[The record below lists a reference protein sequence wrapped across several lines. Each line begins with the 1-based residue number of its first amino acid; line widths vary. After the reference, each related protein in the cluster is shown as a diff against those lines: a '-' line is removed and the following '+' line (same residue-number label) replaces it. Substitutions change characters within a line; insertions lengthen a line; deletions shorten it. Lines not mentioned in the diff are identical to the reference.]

1 MPKAE
6 THQVCTK
13 LQLYKVRCVQ
23 GTIII
28 TKRLYKIT
36 DAIDYAVNNVTVV
49 EIISDNDN
57 AYFRRS
63 IAPEINYTGL
73 MMARRS
79 WRITMLARAHTRYIV
94 LMHYRD

>member
-23 GTIII
+23 DTIII
-28 TKRLYKIT
+28 TKRLYKVT
-36 DAIDYAVNNVTVV
+36 DAIGYAVNNVTVV

-63 IAPEINYTGL
+63 SAQEVNYTRL
-73 MMARRS
+73 MMAHRS
-79 WRITMLARAHTRYIV
+79 WRITRSRAHAI
-94 LMHYRD
+94 YRFDALS